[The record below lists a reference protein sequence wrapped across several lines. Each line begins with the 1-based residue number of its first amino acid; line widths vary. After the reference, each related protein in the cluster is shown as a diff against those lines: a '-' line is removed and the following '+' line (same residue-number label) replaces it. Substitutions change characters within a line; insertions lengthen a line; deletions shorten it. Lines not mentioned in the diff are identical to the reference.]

1 MSQPLSPC
9 PACQRHVFAD
19 ACECPFCAAKL
30 SPERCAK
37 AQALPPGY
45 YRMSRAAR
53 LAAGAALIGATAC
66 SYATEYGSPPIDHR
80 DASADSAGTEPD
92 GAAGS
97 AGTGGNSGGGQSGA
111 GQGGGGAGGQ
121 SSQAGGAPGVT
132 PLYGGAAPIAG
143 KSTGES

>member
-30 SPERCAK
+30 SPDRCAR
-37 AQALPPGY
+37 AQVLPPGY

-66 SYATEYGSPPIDHR
+66 GYATEYGSPPIDDR
-80 DASADSAGTEPD
+80 DASADSADARSE
-92 GAAGS
+92 GAGGS
-97 AGTGGNSGGGQSGA
+97 TGTG
-111 GQGGGGAGGQ
+111 GQGGGGPAGGRQ
-121 SSQAGGAPGVT
+121 GSGGAGGSSHAGGAPGAV
-132 PLYGGAAPIAG
+132 PLYGSAAPVPEKPA
-143 KSTGES
+143 GES